1 MKPIAPRSYIEIPT
15 AVKTRTDTL
24 LVQLAERSSRQSHI
38 SHEVFRLAC
47 VKAIGILFGIV
58 ITVGMAF
65 AQTAAPADA
74 IYEHGDILTG
84 VDLESAHPQRVT
96 AIAVAHGEIL
106 AAGDDSSI
114 AAKYRGAKT
123 QMVDLGGAFVMP
135 GFNDAHTHLGA
146 AGHIQLSV
154 DLIGVKSLEEM
165 QQRIRAA
172 AQKAAAG
179 QWLSGGGWDHTLWAS
194 GKVPTKEDI
203 DAAAQGHPAI
213 FVRVDGHIAV
223 VDSAALQAAG
233 ITRTTR
239 APQGGK
245 IDRDARGE
253 ATGILRETAQ
263 GLVHVPPPSAA
274 LRRKGLELAIED
286 AISHGVTS
294 VQDFS
299 DWDDFLVFERMEK
312 EGKLP
317 LRISEWLRFADPLS
331 VEKDQAAHHP
341 ATDRMLH
348 TTMLKGFMDGSLGS
362 RTAAM
367 NAPYA
372 DDPGN
377 SGIPR
382 YTQEQ
387 LNAMAVERAKAG
399 FQLGFHAIGDR
410 AVDMALTA
418 FAQAEAETMH
428 VSLPPQAR
436 SAGPRSTMLPVK
448 KTPAK
453 DFRFRI
459 EHSQVVSPG
468 DFNRYKQL
476 GVIASMQPS
485 HLLTDM
491 AWAGQRLGPEREK
504 YAYAWKSFLDAGVP
518 LAFGTDYPVEP
529 ITPFRGVYAGV
540 TRMNEAGTSSF
551 HPEQKLTI
559 GQTLYAYTQGSAYAE
574 FAETWKDKLAPGYAA
589 DFVVLDRDLTAIAPR
604 EILGTRVLRT
614 VVAGK
619 TVYLQPAGTRP

>member
-1 MKPIAPRSYIEIPT
+1 MAAGS
-15 AVKTRTDTL
+15 
-24 LVQLAERSSRQSHI
+24 
-38 SHEVFRLAC
+38 
-47 VKAIGILFGIV
+47 
-58 ITVGMAF
+58 AF
-65 AQTAAPADA
+65 AQSGRAADA
-74 IYEHGDILTG
+74 IYYHGDILTG
-84 VDLESAHPQRVT
+84 VDLESTHPQRAS

-106 AAGDDSSI
+106 AAGEDAAI
-114 AAKYRGAKT
+114 QAKYKGTKT

-135 GFNDAHTHLGA
+135 GFNDAHTHLGD
-146 AGHIQLSV
+146 GGRIRLSV
-154 DLIGVKSLEEM
+154 NLLGVKSLAEM

-172 AQKAAAG
+172 AEKAAPG
-179 QWLSGGGWDHTLWAS
+179 QWLSGGGWDHTLWTG
-194 GKVPTKEDI
+194 GKLPDKADI
-203 DAAAQGHPAI
+203 DTVAGGHPAI

-223 VDSAALQAAG
+223 ADSAALQMG
-233 ITRTTR
+233 SVTGHT
-239 APQGGK
+239 PDPPGGK
-245 IDRDARGE
+245 IDHDAQGQ

-263 GLVHVPPPSAA
+263 GLVHVPPPSPE

-294 VQDFS
+294 VQDLS
-299 DWDDFLVFERMEK
+299 DWDDFLVFEQMEK
-312 EGKLP
+312 EGRLP
-317 LRISEWLRFADPLS
+317 LRIAEWLRFADPLG
-331 VEKDQAAHHP
+331 VEKEQAAHHP

-418 FAQAEAETMH
+418 FAQAEAA
-428 VSLPPQAR
+428 VPSGPIPPQVVTPIAGR
-436 SAGPRSTMLPVK
+436 SFEMHGRDL
-448 KTPAK
+448 
-453 DFRFRI
+453 RFRI

-468 DFNRYKQL
+468 DFVRYKQL
-476 GVIASMQPS
+476 GVIASMQPN

-491 AWAGQRLGPEREK
+491 AWAGQRLGLEREK

-529 ITPFRGVYAGV
+529 IAPFRGVYAGV
-540 TRMNEAGTSSF
+540 MRMNEAGTATF

-574 FAETWKDKLAPGYAA
+574 FAETWKGKLAPGYVA
-589 DFVVLDRDLTAIAPR
+589 DFVVLDRDLTKVVPK

-614 VVAGK
+614 VVGGK
-619 TVYLQPAGTRP
+619 TVYLQPQAARP

>member
-1 MKPIAPRSYIEIPT
+1 MK
-15 AVKTRTDTL
+15 L
-24 LVQLAERSSRQSHI
+24 LI
-38 SHEVFRLAC
+38 VFLGLVLGA
-47 VKAIGILFGIV
+47 GQ
-58 ITVGMAF
+58 AF
-65 AQTAAPADA
+65 AQSGPAADA
-74 IYEHGDILTG
+74 IYDHGNILTG
-84 VDLESAHPQRVT
+84 VDLESAHPQRVS

-106 AAGDDSSI
+106 AAGDDSAI
-114 AAKYRGAKT
+114 LKYKGAQTK
-123 QMVDLGGAFVMP
+123 MVDLRGAFVMP

-146 AGHIQLSV
+146 SGKLRLSV
-154 DLIGVKSLEEM
+154 DLVGVKSLTEM
-165 QQRIRAA
+165 QARIRAA
-172 AQKAAAG
+172 AKKAGPG

-194 GKVPTKEDI
+194 GKLPDKEDI
-203 DAAAQGHPAI
+203 DAAAGGHPAI

-223 VDSAALQAAG
+223 ADTAALKAAG
-233 ITRTTR
+233 ITRETK

-245 IDRDARGE
+245 IDRDPNGE

-263 GLVHVPPPSAA
+263 GLVHVPPPSPEQ
-274 LRRKGLELAIED
+274 RRKGLELVIED

-294 VQDFS
+294 VQDLS
-299 DWDDFLVFERMEK
+299 DWDDFLVFEQMEK
-312 EGKLP
+312 KGKLP
-317 LRISEWLRFADPLS
+317 LRVSEWILFADPLN
-331 VEKDQAAHHP
+331 VEEKEAAHHP
-341 ATDRMLH
+341 HADRMLH

-418 FAQAEAETMH
+418 FAQAE
-428 VSLPPQAR
+428 
-436 SAGPRSTMLPVK
+436 SAAMQRAPSPLIHRPGAAGSGPRSMMIPVK
-448 KTPAK
+448 KVPLK

-476 GVIASMQPS
+476 GVIASMQPN

-529 ITPFRGVYAGV
+529 ITPFRGVYAAV
-540 TRMNEAGTSSF
+540 TRMNEAGTQTF

-559 GQTLYAYTQGSAYAE
+559 GQTLHAYTQGSAYAE
-574 FAETWKDKLAPGYAA
+574 FAENWKGMLAPGYVA
-589 DFVVLDRDLTAIAPR
+589 DFVVLDRDLTKVAPK
-604 EILGTRVLRT
+604 EILGTKVLRT
-614 VVAGK
+614 VVGGK
-619 TVYLQPAGTRP
+619 TVYLQPVADSQ

>member
-1 MKPIAPRSYIEIPT
+1 MHR
-15 AVKTRTDTL
+15 
-24 LVQLAERSSRQSHI
+24 AEP
-38 SHEVFRLAC
+38 A
-47 VKAIGILFGIV
+47 
-58 ITVGMAF
+58 
-65 AQTAAPADA
+65 ADA
-74 IYEHGDILTG
+74 IYYHGNILTG
-84 VDLESAHPQRVT
+84 VDLEGAHPQRVS

-114 AAKYRGAKT
+114 TAKYKGAQT
-123 QMVDLGGAFVMP
+123 QMVDLGGAFAMP
-135 GFNDAHTHLGA
+135 GFNDAHAHLGD
-146 AGHIQLSV
+146 GGRIRLSV
-154 DLIGVKSLEEM
+154 NLLGVKSLAEM
-165 QQRIRAA
+165 QERIRAA
-172 AQKAAAG
+172 AAKTAPG

-194 GKVPTKEDI
+194 GKLPDRADI
-203 DAAAQGHPAI
+203 DAASEGHPAI

-223 VDSAALQAAG
+223 ADSAALQAAS
-233 ITRTTR
+233 ITRETKD
-239 APQGGK
+239 PQGGK
-245 IDRDARGE
+245 IDRDAKGE

-263 GLVHVPPPSAA
+263 GLVPVPPPSPE

-286 AISHGVTS
+286 AITHGVTS

-299 DWDDFLVFERMEK
+299 DWDDFLVFEQMER

-317 LRISEWLRFADPLS
+317 VRISEWLRFADPLS
-331 VEKDQAAHHP
+331 VEKQQAAHHP

-410 AVDMALTA
+410 AVDMALNA
-418 FAQAEAETMH
+418 FALAEAA
-428 VSLPPQAR
+428 VR
-436 SAGPRSTMLPVK
+436 AGPIQPQVV
-448 KTPAK
+448 TPIAGPSFEIHGR

-468 DFNRYKQL
+468 DFVRYKQL
-476 GVIASMQPS
+476 GVIASMQPN

-540 TRMNEAGTSSF
+540 TRTNEAGTATF

-574 FAETWKDKLAPGYAA
+574 FAEKWKGKLAPGYVA
-589 DFVVLDRDLTAIAPR
+589 DFVVLDRDLTRVAPE
-604 EILGTRVLRT
+604 EILGTRVSADGGEWKDGVSAARS
-614 VVAGK
+614 
-619 TVYLQPAGTRP
+619 R

>member
-1 MKPIAPRSYIEIPT
+1 M
-15 AVKTRTDTL
+15 
-24 LVQLAERSSRQSHI
+24 
-38 SHEVFRLAC
+38 
-47 VKAIGILFGIV
+47 KAIGIVFGV
-58 ITVGMAF
+58 LLVTGSAF
-65 AQTAAPADA
+65 AQTGSAADA
-74 IYEHGDILTG
+74 IYYHGNILTG
-84 VDLESAHPQRVT
+84 VDLQGSRPQRVT
-96 AIAVAHGEIL
+96 AIAVGHGEIL
-106 AAGDDSSI
+106 AAGDDAAI
-114 AAKYRGAKT
+114 RAKYKGAKT
-123 QMVDLGGAFVMP
+123 QMVDLGEAFVMP
-135 GFNDAHTHLGA
+135 GFNDAHAHLGD
-146 AGHIQLSV
+146 GGRIRLSV
-154 DLIGVKSLEEM
+154 NLLGVKSLAEM
-165 QQRIRAA
+165 QERIRAA
-172 AQKAAAG
+172 ARKAAPG
-179 QWLSGGGWDHTLWAS
+179 EWLSGGGWDHTLWAS
-194 GKVPTKEDI
+194 GKLPNKTDI
-203 DAAAQGHPAI
+203 DAAAGGHPAI

-223 VDSAALQAAG
+223 ADSAALQASG
-233 ITRTTR
+233 ITKETQ

-245 IDRDARGE
+245 IDRGANGE

-263 GLVHVPPPSAA
+263 GLVHVPPPSPAM
-274 LRRKGLELAIED
+274 RRKGLELAIED

-299 DWDDFLVFERMEK
+299 AWDDFLVFEQMEK
-312 EGKLP
+312 EGQLP
-317 LRISEWLRFADPLS
+317 VRISEWLRFADPLD
-331 VEKDQAAHHP
+331 VEKEQAAHHP
-341 ATDRMLH
+341 ATDRRLH

-367 NAPYA
+367 KAPYA

-382 YTQEQ
+382 YTQDQ

-428 VSLPPQAR
+428 PSLLPPMRAN
-436 SAGPRSTMLPVK
+436 GPRSTILPVK
-448 KTPAK
+448 KVPAK

-468 DFNRYKQL
+468 DFNRYKEL
-476 GVIASMQPS
+476 GVIASMQPN

-529 ITPFRGVYAGV
+529 ITPFRGVYAGA
-540 TRMNEAGTSSF
+540 TRMNEAGTMTF

-574 FAETWKDKLAPGYAA
+574 FAEGWKGKLASGYAA
-589 DFVVLDRDLTAIAPR
+589 DFVVLDRDLTRVAPK
-604 EILGTRVLRT
+604 EILETRVLRT
-614 VVAGK
+614 VVGGK
-619 TVYLQPAGTRP
+619 TVYRSPGAGSQ

>member
-1 MKPIAPRSYIEIPT
+1 
-15 AVKTRTDTL
+15 
-24 LVQLAERSSRQSHI
+24 
-38 SHEVFRLAC
+38 
-47 VKAIGILFGIV
+47 
-58 ITVGMAF
+58 MAAGF
-65 AQTAAPADA
+65 ADGQAAPAADA
-74 IYEHGDILTG
+74 IYFHGNILTG
-84 VDLESAHPQRVT
+84 VGLDSPHPEHVS

-106 AAGDDSSI
+106 AAGDDTAI
-114 AAKYRGAKT
+114 QAKYKGAKT

-135 GFNDAHTHLGA
+135 GFNDAHTHLGD
-146 AGHIQLSV
+146 GGRIRLSV
-154 DLIGVKSLEEM
+154 NLLGAKSLEEM
-165 QQRIRAA
+165 QLRIRAA
-172 AQKAAAG
+172 AQKAAPG

-194 GKVPTKEDI
+194 GELPTRADM
-203 DAAAQGHPAI
+203 DAAADGHPAI

-223 VDSAALQAAG
+223 ADSAALQAAG
-233 ITRTTR
+233 ITRDTK
-239 APQGGK
+239 APEGGK
-245 IDRDARGE
+245 IDRDGQGE

-263 GLVHVPPPSAA
+263 GLVHVPPPSPE

-286 AISHGVTS
+286 AVSHGVTS
-294 VQDFS
+294 AQDLS
-299 DWDDFLVFERMEK
+299 DWDDFLVFEQMEK

-317 LRISEWLRFADPLS
+317 LRVAEWLRFGDPVS
-331 VEKDQAAHHP
+331 VEKEQATHHP
-341 ATDRMLH
+341 ASDRMLH

-367 NAPYA
+367 HAPYA

-382 YTQEQ
+382 YTQEK

-410 AVDMALTA
+410 AVDMALDA
-418 FAQAEAETMH
+418 FALAEAA
-428 VSLPPQAR
+428 VKAGSIQPQVVTPI
-436 SAGPRSTMLPVK
+436 AGPSFEVHGR
-448 KTPAK
+448 

-468 DFNRYKQL
+468 DFARYKQL
-476 GVIASMQPS
+476 GVIASMQPN

-491 AWAGQRLGPEREK
+491 LWAGQRLGPEREK
-504 YAYAWKSFLDAGVP
+504 YAYSWKSFLDAGVP

-540 TRMNEAGTSSF
+540 TRMNEAGTATF
-551 HPEQKLTI
+551 HPEEKLTI

-574 FAETWKDKLAPGYAA
+574 FAEKWKGKLSSGYAA
-589 DFVVLDRDLTAIAPR
+589 DFVVLDRDLTAVAPQ

-619 TVYLQPAGTRP
+619 TVYLQH